1 MKKYLSTY
9 FIATLIVIGCNSEFS
24 DVVDFTEVVN
34 PNLSESSVVGQPNS
48 ALIWRLGI
56 EREVSRTLNEIL
68 ILAELGSD
76 NYENTQ
82 TFFSQFLDNLD
93 IRTTDPDIRDTQ
105 NEIARVARMAEF
117 GLETVGP
124 NDPNY
129 TSAQEAEFNYFL
141 GLSRLFSAM
150 YFSMLPE
157 ETLGVPVAYTDN
169 YASAIT
175 SFDAAIA
182 LNALPEYHLAKARAN
197 YFLGNKSEAVT
208 SATAALNLS
217 SNFSRTA
224 RFDEQEEPSN
234 TLESALYERATFDDF
249 QPLPTLDFL
258 DPKYSFLS
266 VDEDTPVNYL
276 KAEEALLILAEANL
290 ADNNLNAAK
299 QNLLDLIDLVNE
311 RPTQTVNESGETRGN
326 QPNAVADAIRPS
338 NSNVVVNGRSGLVLT
353 RGRDEDTSLVIPSV
367 SGTSLTMEAINAMTI
382 GDDALELLYRTRQEI
397 FIAEG
402 IRFVDMGIKL
412 VINENEILQNENIN
426 DGDAGTVPVIP
437 SFINAVKDNL
447 DAFTYDM
454 DNNTASTMIDL
465 NAILVQNKNSSEVL
479 PFH

>member
-1 MKKYLSTY
+1 M
-9 FIATLIVIGCNSEFS
+9 
-24 DVVDFTEVVN
+24 DFTEVTN
-34 PNLSESSVVGQPNS
+34 PNLSENSVVGQPNS

-56 EREVSRTLNEIL
+56 EQEVSRTLNEIL

-141 GLSRLFSAM
+141 GLSRLFAAM

-157 ETLGVPVAYTDN
+157 ETLGVPVASNDN

-197 YFLGNKSEAVT
+197 YYLGNKSEAVN

-217 SNFSRTA
+217 SDFSRTA

-258 DPKYSFLS
+258 DPKYSFLT

-290 ADNNLNAAK
+290 VDNNLSDAK
-299 QNLLDLIDLVNE
+299 QNLLDLINLVNE

-326 QPNAVADAIRPS
+326 QANAVADAIRPS
-338 NSNVVVNGRSGLVLT
+338 NSNVVVNGRSGLVLD
-353 RGRDEDTSLVIPSV
+353 RGRAEDTALVIPSV
-367 SGTSLTMEAINAMTI
+367 SGTSLTAAAVNAMTI
-382 GDDALELLYRTRQEI
+382 GDDALELLYRTRQEV

-412 VINENEILQNENIN
+412 VINENEILQNENIS

-437 SFINAVKDNL
+437 SFIDAVKDNL

-454 DNNTASTMIDL
+454 GNNTASTMIDL
-465 NAILVQNKNSSEVL
+465 NAILVQNKSASEVL

>member
-1 MKKYLSTY
+1 MKK
-9 FIATLIVIGCNSEFS
+9 IKLIQLLALTIIFGCNEFS
-24 DVVDFTEVVN
+24 DVVDFTVVTN

-76 NYENTQ
+76 NYANTQ

-105 NEIARVARMAEF
+105 NQIARVARMAEF
-117 GLETVGP
+117 GLEAVGP

-129 TSAQEAEFNYFL
+129 DSEVEAEFNYFL
-141 GLSRLFSAM
+141 GISRLFAGM

-157 ETLGVPVAYTDN
+157 ETLGAPVSSAMNYTN
-169 YASAIT
+169 AIS
-175 SFDAAIA
+175 SFEAAISI
-182 LNALPEYHLAKARAN
+182 NAKPEYHLAKARAH
-197 YFLGNKSEAVT
+197 YYLGNQSEAV
-208 SATAALNLS
+208 SAASSALSLS
-217 SNFSRTA
+217 SDFLRFA
-224 RFDEQEEPSN
+224 EFDEAEDPDN
-234 TLESALYERATFDDF
+234 TLEDALYERGTFDDF

-258 DPKYSFLS
+258 DPKYSFVS
-266 VDEDTPVNYL
+266 AEEDSPVHYL
-276 KAEEALLILAEANL
+276 KAEEAYLILAEGNL
-290 ADNNLNAAK
+290 ADGNLSNAK
-299 QNLLDLIDLVNE
+299 QNLKDLLSLVNGRMVRE
-311 RPTQTVNESGETRGN
+311 VNESGETRGN
-326 QPNAVADAIRPS
+326 QENAVADAIRPS
-338 NSNVVVNGRSGLVLT
+338 NSNVVVNGRSGLVLD
-353 RGRDEDTSLVIPSV
+353 RGKPEDTALMIPSI
-367 SGTSLTMEAINAMTI
+367 SGTSLTMGEIDSMTI

-402 IRFVDMGIKL
+402 IRFVDMGVKL
-412 VINENEILQNENIN
+412 VINENEILLNENIN
-426 DGDAGTVPVIP
+426 EGDAGTTPSIP
-437 SFINAVKDNL
+437 SFIDSVKDDL

-465 NAILVQNKNSSEVL
+465 NTILVQNKNASEVL